1 MAREDRPL
9 SPPLATVEPLLTEGH
24 RYAFFQALRLLRL
37 HLGEE
42 AFARSVRVRPAL
54 SLSFPENDIDGIER
68 ADDMLHITANFFGL
82 YGVTSP
88 LPTFYTE
95 DLIDEHLAG
104 GSNSRDFLDI
114 VHAALYPMLFKAWE
128 KNRIWLA
135 VTEKKDGTR
144 LNQLMAL
151 LGLHSKAAAVP
162 ADNLQA
168 LLPHAGNFNQY
179 PRSALG
185 LQALVSGLLDGPPVS
200 VEPCVP
206 RRVPIPVA
214 ARTKLGSQACSLGND
229 ALLGSQVAEC
239 TGEAH
244 IHIGPMPAS
253 LFERLLPG
261 QALFSKISQAV
272 SHYVQDPIACVLALR
287 VEPAERAP
295 IVLGG
300 GGWNRLGLNTWLPEA
315 EAGAVCSPGRN
326 CDEIFLPIVDF
337 EKRRQ
342 NLRVPS

>member
-1 MAREDRPL
+1 MAREDR
-9 SPPLATVEPLLTEGH
+9 SIPPSVAQLGPLLDAGH

-37 HLGEE
+37 RLGED
-42 AFARSVRVRPAL
+42 AFARAVRVRPAL
-54 SLSFPENDIDGIER
+54 SLSFPESDMEGIAHEEG
-68 ADDMLHITANFFGL
+68 MLRITANFFGL

-95 DLIDEHLAG
+95 DLIDEHLGG
-104 GSNSRDFLDI
+104 GSTSRDFLDI
-114 VHAALYPMLFKAWE
+114 LHAALYPMLFKAWE

-135 VTEKKDGTR
+135 VAERRDDGS

-151 LGLHSKAAAVP
+151 LGLHRGGNAGPLRK
-162 ADNLQA
+162 QQG

-185 LQALVSGLLDGPPVS
+185 LQAMVSGLLDAAPVS

-206 RRVPIPVA
+206 RMVPIPGP
-214 ARTKLGSQACSLGND
+214 ARTRLGGQAHELGAD
-229 ALLGSQVAEC
+229 TLLGSRISEC
-239 TGEAH
+239 TGQAD
-244 IHIGPMPAS
+244 IHVGPMPAA

-261 QALFSKISQAV
+261 GELFPRISQAV
-272 SHYVQDPIACVLALR
+272 AHYVEAPVLCVLGLR
-287 VEPAERAP
+287 VEPAERRPAT
-295 IVLGG
+295 LG

-315 EAGAVCSPGRN
+315 EPGAAGSPGRG
-326 CDEIFLPIVDF
+326 CDEIFLPIDLDTSR
-337 EKRRQ
+337 K

>member
-1 MAREDRPL
+1 MARKDRPL
-9 SPPLATVEPLLTEGH
+9 SPSVADIEPLLVEGH

-42 AFARSVRVRPAL
+42 AFAQSVRVRPAL
-54 SLSFPENDIDGIER
+54 TLSFPENDIVDIVRE
-68 ADDMLHITANFFGL
+68 DDMLHITAAFFGL

-104 GSNSRDFLDI
+104 GSNSRSFLDI

-135 VTEKKDGTR
+135 VTEKKDGRR

-151 LGLHSKAAAVP
+151 LGLHHNAGALP
-162 ADNLQA
+162 QDNLQA

-179 PRSALG
+179 PRSAFG
-185 LQALVSGLLDGPPVS
+185 LQALVSGLLDELPVR

-206 RRVPIPVA
+206 RTVSIPPA
-214 ARTKLGSQACSLGND
+214 ARTRLGTQVCTLGTD
-229 ALLGSQVAEC
+229 ALLGRQIAEC
-239 TGEAH
+239 MGQAH
-244 IHIGPMPAS
+244 VHVGPMSAS

-261 QALFSKISQAV
+261 ESLFTTISKAI
-272 SHYVQDPIACVLALR
+272 SHYVEEPITCSLGLQ
-287 VEPAERAP
+287 VEPAEREP
-295 IVLGG
+295 IALG
-300 GGWNRLGLNTWLPEA
+300 GGWNRLGLNTWLPEPDPGVA
-315 EAGAVCSPGRN
+315 DSPGRT
-326 CDEIFLPIVDF
+326 CDEIFLPIDLDMC
-337 EKRRQ
+337 RQ